1 MRGRFCR
8 ALLVLLVLGGGLL
21 LIFGLLVRGEGLFG
35 PKVGVLEIQG
45 VIEDPWEL
53 LDWIERFSKDERVK
67 AVILKVNSP
76 GGSVGATQELYRALM
91 RLRNKKKVVASL
103 GDVAASGGYYVASA
117 AHKVVSNPG
126 TLTGSIGVAMYFTDF
141 EGLMKKVGVRSHVVK
156 SGPYKDIGSPFRR
169 MTEEEKRLLEGV
181 ITDVHRQFLEDVS
194 HARGIPLERLE
205 TVADGRVFSGR
216 QALELGLVDQLGGF
230 QEALELAKSLAGIK
244 EEPELVFARKRR
256 GLLRELLESFGLV
269 GYGEVLTPRF
279 GFFFLWQP

>member
-1 MRGRFCR
+1 MKGRLFR

-21 LIFGLLVRGEGLFG
+21 LVLGFLMKEKGLFG
-35 PKVGVLEIQG
+35 PKVGVLEIEG

-53 LDWIERFSKDERVK
+53 LDWIDKFSKDKRVK

-76 GGSVGATQELYRALM
+76 GGSVGATQELYRALI
-91 RLRNKKKVVASL
+91 RLRDKKKVVASL

-141 EGLMKKVGVRSHVVK
+141 EGLMKKVGLRSHVVK
-156 SGPYKDIGSPFRR
+156 SGPYKDIGSPFRK

-181 ITDVHRQFLEDVS
+181 IRDVHKQFVEDVS
-194 HARGIPLERLE
+194 RARGIPLEKLKAI
-205 TVADGRVFSGR
+205 ADGRVFSGR
-216 QALELGLVDQLGGF
+216 QALELGLVDRLGGL

-244 EEPELVFARKRR
+244 EEPELVFARKKQ
-256 GLLRELLESFGLV
+256 GLLRELFESLGLV